1 LANTLEILFGWLRAA
16 TWLRL
21 RARWLL
27 LGVCV
32 ALSLGAAEPGAATGP
47 GGASAAASA
56 VRLGDNVVFSLS
68 SAYHGKAASERA
80 KRASEALDRLARESE
95 LPEVRVELSADGA
108 LLAAGSSTIIE
119 LGSEDARASGEPNLE
134 AYAAK
139 TAGSVKS
146 ALASEHKRSEI
157 AETVFSVSLLVFFA
171 LIAFYLIKRVATIAD
186 RLRVWL
192 EEHGDRVLA
201 ISVKNIELVR
211 PAVLKSSALILLSLL
226 KLVGQFGIFYA
237 WLVIVLSLFETTRG
251 YTERLTGFVLAP
263 LSQLM
268 GRSITALP
276 LLVVAGVAALAVFV
290 LERFAGLF
298 LASVARRETVL
309 SWLPADLAEP
319 ASVVVR
325 AAIVV
330 AALVFG
336 APIVTGS
343 ADGSLGRSGAILLV
357 ALGLAATPL
366 FASALLG
373 AVTLFGRRLWLG
385 DYIQV
390 RGKLGRITTI
400 NLLELRLETVDR
412 TEYRIP
418 HLVLLGSALERLG
431 SAPRFSVELLV
442 TIDAGPLR
450 VLDVLRRAGDL
461 AGKDAA
467 AELVAVEAGGT
478 RYRVSATCSS
488 PSGRSEL
495 LVACLEALT
504 DAGRRAA
511 RGPDSNIAASI
522 DPNRAENDALPANS
536 DEVRAARTGSVRP
549 L

>member
-1 LANTLEILFGWLRAA
+1 
-16 TWLRL
+16 
-21 RARWLL
+21 L

-32 ALSLGAAEPGAATGP
+32 ALSLGAAEPGAAEP
-47 GGASAAASA
+47 SAAPSAAGASPAPSS
-56 VRLGDNVVFSLS
+56 VRLGDNVVFTLS
-68 SAYHGKAASERA
+68 SAYHGKAAGERA
-80 KRASEALDRLARESE
+80 KRASEALERLARESE
-95 LPEVRVELSADGA
+95 LPELRVELSAAGA
-108 LLAAGSSTIIE
+108 LVAAGSGTIVE
-119 LGSEDARASGEPNLE
+119 LGIEDARVAGEPNVE

-139 TAGSVKS
+139 TAGAIKS
-146 ALASEHKRSEI
+146 ALASEHKRGQI

-171 LIAFYLIKRVATIAD
+171 LIAFYLIKRVKSIAE
-186 RLRVWL
+186 RLRVWV

-201 ISVKNIELVR
+201 ISVKNIELVS

-237 WLVIVLSLFETTRG
+237 WLVVVLSLFETTRG

-268 GRSITALP
+268 GRSVSALP
-276 LLVVAGVAALAVFV
+276 LLVVAGVASLAVFV
-290 LERFAGLF
+290 LVRFVGLF

-309 SWLPADLAEP
+309 SWLPADLAAP
-319 ASVVVR
+319 ASVIVR

-366 FASALLG
+366 FASVLLG

-385 DYIQV
+385 DTIQI
-390 RGKLGRITTI
+390 RGKLGRITAI
-400 NLLELRLETVDR
+400 NLLELRLETVER

-418 HLVLLGSALERLG
+418 HLLLLGSALERLG
-431 SAPRFSVELLV
+431 STPRFSVELLV
-442 TIDAGPLR
+442 TIAAGPLR
-450 VLDVLRRAGDL
+450 VLDVLRRAGEL

-467 AELVAVEAGGT
+467 AELVAVEAAGT

-488 PSGRSEL
+488 ASGRSEL

-504 DAGRRAA
+504 DAGLRALH
-511 RGPDSNIAASI
+511 GPESSI
-522 DPNRAENDALPANS
+522 DSSIAENDAESDALHAAES
-536 DEVRAARTGSVRP
+536 DEVRPARTGSVRP
-549 L
+549 R